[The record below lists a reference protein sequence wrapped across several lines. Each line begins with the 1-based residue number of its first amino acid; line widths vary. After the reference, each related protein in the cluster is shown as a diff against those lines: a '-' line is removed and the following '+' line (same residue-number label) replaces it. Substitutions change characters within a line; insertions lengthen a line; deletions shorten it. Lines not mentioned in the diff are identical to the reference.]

1 MAGVDCQ
8 CQPFQQTLKKC
19 FKYPVGKGQRNTT
32 LAKAKA
38 ENVLSIKAMSG
49 PHWQYIG
56 WYIVL
61 QRHLCYA
68 LNFHKAGRKYCTYSG
83 KVSYT
88 IFSDI
93 RCRRWE
99 EESQHTTGPV
109 DRMLHRIINRKRR
122 ETKQQPSRAWLG
134 HQISCCLLSPISCE
148 TSWRRSRYIVGYLSS
163 FLTCHFLAAHRHR
176 RLDIIENPDFDTP
189 FVAVAA
195 GFTGNETTNKRIGTL
210 QLQVG
215 SLM

>member
-122 ETKQQPSRAWLG
+122 ETKQQPSRAKSG
-134 HQISCCLLSPISCE
+134 NQISCCFVSL
-148 TSWRRSRYIVGYLSS
+148 
-163 FLTCHFLAAHRHR
+163 HFLC
-176 RLDIIENPDFDTP
+176 DIL
-189 FVAVAA
+189 
-195 GFTGNETTNKRIGTL
+195 FTGLVHTVHVSACEVAKIMCPSTPQPQNMDCLFQMI
-210 QLQVG
+210 Q
-215 SLM
+215 